1 MPKQWL
7 DAQRY
12 QAPEGVPVAVL
23 VAGRTVPMVGWNA
36 GPSDPVPGWDRP
48 IHSWRVPGY
57 GGVVTHWCDCI
68 PPWSDPP
75 PPEKVAG
82 TIVRMGP

>member
-1 MPKQWL
+1 
-7 DAQRY
+7 
-12 QAPEGVPVAVL
+12 
-23 VAGRTVPMVGWNA
+23 
-36 GPSDPVPGWDRP
+36 VPGWDRP